1 MVVNA
6 SHLTTGMAESLDYN
20 FICHHS
26 NADCI
31 ISIPSSRWDP
41 DPDHSRRLHRHFG
54 NLLTTIDDFDSEYFR
69 CQRAEAELMDP
80 QQRLLLHRCTLPAID
95 IRSHDTKCGVFVAIS
110 HIDYAIEL
118 CSLRRPLSPYMATGS
133 ANSVASGRVS
143 YTFGLTGP
151 CASVDTAC
159 SSALVGCHFLN
170 GCILHENLNYG
181 IAAAMNLCISQ
192 ERYMIFYVAGML
204 SKEGRCKTLDAAAD
218 GYVRMESCCAV
229 ALVRS
234 QHREHCKQAFCASVS
249 LPSSVLNQDGF
260 SSSLTAPNGPSQQA
274 LICRAMHI
282 SKADPNQITTL
293 QMHGTGTP
301 LGDPIEVG
309 AICDAFAMID
319 CDIFGFALHSIKSIL
334 GHAETSAGALGLL
347 QATQS
352 LLNAR
357 SFPLTHLRSLNTH
370 VSLSLQRFYK
380 ITKGGDIISPSQDS
394 QLATLCRLGC
404 KTTELNFP
412 SHQMAGVSS
421 FAFQGTNAHLVVAS
435 TSSEQTAHD
444 HLKEK
449 SACLLWRNEKIL
461 IKPHLHAFIQC
472 AVQHL
477 GNNSEFEFCIGFSSP
492 GSSWLMDHRV
502 GQYVIFPCTASLE
515 TADAAVNFGRC
526 NRFSSCSTYCSFSLA
541 TLANTTLP
549 FPIVLGKSA
558 DESSIIFV
566 HVDNN
571 SGQIIM
577 QDRKPMI
584 FFKACAS
591 EAILEHKSASK
602 KVQAIHSITCRG
614 LHMFDLTSL
623 KDHSNFPQKSVKPST
638 FDGQVGAHKNDQIE
652 SQMKIIHRRAG
663 FGQIVIR
670 RDYVA
675 DGTWTHPAG
684 TDCSLQ
690 VAFCIS
696 SKKIENNYSCQCSR
710 IHGTRKI

>member
-1 MVVNA
+1 
-6 SHLTTGMAESLDYN
+6 
-20 FICHHS
+20 
-26 NADCI
+26 
-31 ISIPSSRWDP
+31 
-41 DPDHSRRLHRHFG
+41 
-54 NLLTTIDDFDSEYFR
+54 
-69 CQRAEAELMDP
+69 
-80 QQRLLLHRCTLPAID
+80 
-95 IRSHDTKCGVFVAIS
+95 
-110 HIDYAIEL
+110 
-118 CSLRRPLSPYMATGS
+118 
-133 ANSVASGRVS
+133 
-143 YTFGLTGP
+143 
-151 CASVDTAC
+151 
-159 SSALVGCHFLN
+159 
-170 GCILHENLNYG
+170 
-181 IAAAMNLCISQ
+181 
-192 ERYMIFYVAGML
+192 
-204 SKEGRCKTLDAAAD
+204 
-218 GYVRMESCCAV
+218 
-229 ALVRS
+229 
-234 QHREHCKQAFCASVS
+234 
-249 LPSSVLNQDGF
+249 
-260 SSSLTAPNGPSQQA
+260 
-274 LICRAMHI
+274 
-282 SKADPNQITTL
+282 
-293 QMHGTGTP
+293 
-301 LGDPIEVG
+301 
-309 AICDAFAMID
+309 
-319 CDIFGFALHSIKSIL
+319 
-334 GHAETSAGALGLL
+334 
-347 QATQS
+347 
-352 LLNAR
+352 
-357 SFPLTHLRSLNTH
+357 
-370 VSLSLQRFYK
+370 
-380 ITKGGDIISPSQDS
+380 
-394 QLATLCRLGC
+394 
-404 KTTELNFP
+404 
-412 SHQMAGVSS
+412 MAGVSS

-696 SKKIENNYSCQCSR
+696 SKKIEKTIIPVSAQGYNVPEKYNRQGGVMLSSVFIDISSKASHVLDRPGAYRSGANVIINSLASRHVLSFTAGRATCTIKKPSILAESTDSDIMYIMSWHAVPAETTTLQRSFRQSCNTLGTYNHRTVSLRRINANGLASIAILQSLNSQLTEANLNTHARCYRVSPEVSFVALHASVRIAWCVAHVELPTKARLGSRRWSPNYQLARSLLLQRNLLSRTFDSSCSY
-710 IHGTRKI
+710 